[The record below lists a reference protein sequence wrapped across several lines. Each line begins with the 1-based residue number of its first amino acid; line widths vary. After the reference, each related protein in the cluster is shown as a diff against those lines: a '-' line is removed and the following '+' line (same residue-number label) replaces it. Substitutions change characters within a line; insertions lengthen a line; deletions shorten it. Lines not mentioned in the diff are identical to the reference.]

1 MEIYIR
7 VVPPEME
14 ERRWTE
20 ETILEVEVDNWLCY
34 VIKRR

>member
-1 MEIYIR
+1 MKLYIR

-14 ERRWTE
+14 ERRWIWGA
-20 ETILEVEVDNWLCY
+20 ILEVEMDNWLCD

>member
-14 ERRWTE
+14 ERRWIE